1 MKTKLKTKSKAPAA
15 KPKPGASL
23 AQAHPSDPKVT
34 LAVAKGMGLSTEEFS
49 RVQKILGRMPT
60 YTELGIFSV
69 MWSEHCSYKTSK
81 PHLKGF
87 PTTGKRVLQGPGE
100 NAGVL
105 DIGGGYA
112 VCFKIE
118 SHNHPS
124 AIEPYQ
130 GAATGVGGI
139 LRDVFT
145 MGARP
150 IACMNSLRF
159 GEITDPHVRHLLSGV
174 VAGIAG
180 YGNCMGIPTVAG
192 EVVFDDVYRENCL
205 VNAFALGVLKHED
218 LVKGTASGLGNSVI
232 YIGATTGRDGIHGA
246 TFASVELSEQSEEK
260 RSAVQVGD
268 PFMEKLLLEAT
279 LELIHKKLLVGIQDM
294 GAAGLTSSSTEMA
307 FRGGAGLDLH
317 VDKVP
322 KRETGMVPYEVMLS
336 ESQERMLLVAKKGKE
351 KDVEKVLSKW
361 GLHAAVIGTVTH
373 TGRHR
378 IFENGIC
385 VSDIPVGPLADDKHP
400 LFPRV
405 SRPMKRPAYLKK
417 TAAFDFKKL
426 AMPSDWSEALLRLLA
441 SPTIAE
447 KSWIY
452 RQYDHMVR
460 TNTMVLPGSDAAVL
474 RIKENGKAI
483 AMSVDG
489 NGRYCYLDP
498 FLGGQLVVAEASR
511 NVAVSGAEPIGCT
524 DCLNFGSPQD
534 PEIMWQFAE
543 VVRGMADTCRE
554 LGVPVISGNV
564 SLYNESPKRAIDP
577 TPIVGVVGLIEAV
590 QEGKKSV
597 IRTATQWFK
606 SPGDAIVLVG
616 LNKNELGGSEYLQH
630 VCGHK
635 AGLPP
640 QIDLKSEKA
649 LQQFLVAAVRA
660 GLLASAHDVSDGGLA
675 VTLAESCISGARQG
689 LDALGAEIR
698 LEDKLRPDALLFGET
713 QSRAVL
719 SCDPSKLEALGKLA
733 KKFKVPLTRI
743 GTVAMGSLRLRAGH
757 GNETI
762 DLEASLSDMLDAW
775 TKTFEIMK

>member
-1 MKTKLKTKSKAPAA
+1 MKTESI
-15 KPKPGASL
+15 S
-23 AQAHPSDPKVT
+23 QAHPSDPQVT
-34 LAVAKGMGLSTEEFS
+34 LAVATGMGLSPEEFG
-49 RVQKILGRMPT
+49 RVQTILGRMPT

-159 GEITDPHVRHLLSGV
+159 GEITDPHVRHLFAGV

-218 LVKGTASGLGNSVI
+218 LVKGTASGVGNSVI

-246 TFASVELSEQSEEK
+246 TFASIELSEQSEEK

-279 LELIHKKLLVGIQDM
+279 LELIQKRLLVGIQDM

-317 VDKVP
+317 VDQVP

-351 KDVEKVLSKW
+351 KAVAGVLEKW
-361 GLHAAVIGTVTH
+361 GLHAAVIGKVTD

-378 IFENGIC
+378 IFENGLC
-385 VSDIPVGPLADDKHP
+385 VSDIPVAPLADDKHP
-400 LFPRV
+400 LFPMV
-405 SRPMKRPAYLKK
+405 KRPMKKPAYLRK
-417 TAAFDFKKL
+417 TAAFSFKKL
-426 AMPSDWSEALLRLLA
+426 SQPKDYGAVLLKLLA
-441 SPTIAE
+441 APTIAE
-447 KSWIY
+447 KSWVY

-498 FLGGQLVVAEASR
+498 FLGGQLVVAEAAR

-543 VVRGMADTCRE
+543 AVRGMAKACRE
-554 LGVPVISGNV
+554 LKIPVISGNV

-577 TPIVGVVGLIEAV
+577 TPIVGVVGLIEPVKGEIRAAS
-590 QEGKKSV
+590 QGFKKAGDFIFLAGKNL
-597 IRTATQWFK
+597 
-606 SPGDAIVLVG
+606 D
-616 LNKNELGGSEYLQH
+616 ELGGSEYLQR
-630 VCGHK
+630 VRGHK
-635 AGLPP
+635 AGKPP
-640 QIDLKSEKA
+640 KLDLKAELA
-649 LQQFLVAAVRA
+649 LHRFLAAAVRA
-660 GLLASAHDVSDGGLA
+660 GLVASAHDLSDGGLA
-675 VTLAESCISGARQG
+675 VALAESCLSGMER
-689 LDALGAEIR
+689 LGASVELKDTI
-698 LEDKLRPDALLFGET
+698 RPDALFFGET
-713 QSRAVL
+713 QSRALL
-719 SCDPSKLEALGKLA
+719 SAAPAHGAALEKLA
-733 KKFKVPLTRI
+733 KKFKVPFTRI
-743 GTVAMGSLRLRAGH
+743 GSVTRGGLSIKSPKAS
-757 GNETI
+757 
-762 DLEASLSDMLDAW
+762 LEAAFDAMHDAY
-775 TKTFEIMK
+775 TKTFEIMQ